1 MTKHS
6 VNVVKHLFFNHK
18 NWGRKLLWQLLQR
31 KRRRKFIELARDWFF
46 ALEKK
51 SAPIPQKP
59 LDSVV
64 HFSLPITLEH
74 FFSRNGNL
82 SPFELVSISSL
93 VAHRKPKRVLEIG
106 TFDGNTTLQLARNT
120 PIDAIIHTIDL
131 PEGQVMTHA
140 PILDSD
146 IQFIL
151 DKKKAVRKFENSTVS
166 NKIRQHFGDSTI
178 YDFSQ
183 FTREGLLDFIFID
196 GGHSYSCV
204 KSDTQN
210 SLKILAKNGCIVWH
224 DFTPFFGG
232 VYQYL
237 CELAKDY
244 PLVNIEQTNLVVLFT

>member
-1 MTKHS
+1 MTKHQA
-6 VNVVKHLFFNHK
+6 NVVKHLFFNHK
-18 NWGRKLLWQLLQR
+18 NWRRKFLWQLLHR
-31 KRRRKFIELARDWFF
+31 KTRHRFIESARDWFF

-59 LDSVV
+59 LDAVIPFSV
-64 HFSLPITLEH
+64 PITLEC

-82 SPFELVSISSL
+82 SPFELVCISSL
-93 VAHRKPKRVLEIG
+93 AAYQKPKRVLEIG

-120 PIDAIIHTIDL
+120 PNEAIIHTIDL
-131 PEGQVMTHA
+131 PEGQVMTHT
-140 PILDSD
+140 PILESD

-151 DKKKAVRKFENSTVS
+151 DKKKVIRKFENSTIA
-166 NKIRQHFGDSTI
+166 NKIHQHFGDSTI

-183 FTREGLLDFIFID
+183 FTRDGLLDFIFID

-210 SLKILAKNGCIVWH
+210 ALKVLAKNGCIVWH

-237 CELAKDY
+237 CELAKEY
-244 PLVNIEQTNLVVLFT
+244 PLINIEQTNLVVLFT